1 MVIEPKI
8 RSNVCF
14 TAHPVGCER
23 QVQQQ
28 INYVRAQKQ
37 VNGLKKV
44 LVIGSSNGYGLA
56 ARIVSAFAGGAGTI
70 GIAYERPG
78 SGSKP
83 GSAGWYNNI
92 AFEKKAR
99 EDGLIAHSVNGD
111 AFTDEIKTEV
121 IDLIKQHLGTV
132 DLVIYS
138 IASPRRIDPETGEI
152 HSSVI
157 KPIGSSYTA
166 RTVDFM
172 SGRLYDIATEPAL
185 EKEVEDTVKVMGGED
200 WGLWIDALDSA
211 GVLADGITTV
221 AFSYIGPDLTAPIY
235 RQGTIGRAKEHLEA
249 TAATLQKRLSRKGG
263 QALVSIN
270 KALVTRASAVIPAVP
285 LYISLLYRVMKEKGL
300 HEGCIHQMY
309 RMFNDRLYSGE
320 ALELDDQ
327 GRIRLDD
334 YEMRPDVQR
343 EVADLWQQVS
353 EDNLETISDIKGFR
367 AEFLRH
373 HGFGM
378 HGVDYSTDVEI

>member
-1 MVIEPKI
+1 MIIEPKI

-14 TAHPVGCER
+14 TAHPVGCEK

-37 VNGLKKV
+37 ITSPKNV

-56 ARIVSAFAGGAGTI
+56 SRIVSAFAGGADTI
-70 GIAYERPG
+70 GVAYERPG
-78 SGSKP
+78 SGNKP

-99 EDGLIAHSVNGD
+99 ENNLSAYSINGD
-111 AFTDEIKTEV
+111 AITDEIKAEV
-121 IDLIKQHLGTV
+121 IDLIKQHLGMI

-138 IASPRRIDPETGEI
+138 IAAPRRIDPVSGEI

-157 KPIGSSYTA
+157 KPIGESYTA
-166 RTVDFM
+166 RTVDFL
-172 SGRLYDIATEPAL
+172 SGRLQDMTTEPAL
-185 EKEVEDTVKVMGGED
+185 NKEIEDTVKVMGGED
-200 WGLWIDALDSA
+200 WGLWIDALDNA

-235 RQGTIGRAKEHLEA
+235 RQGTIGRAKEHIEA
-249 TAATLQKRLSRKGG
+249 TAATLQKRLSSKNG
-263 QALVSIN
+263 QALISIN
-270 KALVTRASAVIPAVP
+270 KALVTRSSAVIPAVP
-285 LYISLLYRVMKEKGL
+285 LYISLLYRVMKDKKL
-300 HEGCIHQMY
+300 HEGCIQQMF
-309 RMFNDRLYSGE
+309 RMFNDRLYSGK
-320 ALELDDQ
+320 ALELDEK

-334 YEMRPDVQR
+334 YEMRPDVQK
-343 EVADLWQQVS
+343 EVADLWDKVS
-353 EDNLETISDIKGFR
+353 EDNLESITDIKGFR
-367 AEFLRH
+367 EEFLRH

-378 HGVDYSTDVEI
+378 PGVNYSADVEL

>member
-1 MVIEPKI
+1 MIIEPKI
-8 RSNVCF
+8 RGNVCF

-28 INYVRAQKQ
+28 IKYIQAQGEIQ
-37 VNGLKKV
+37 GPKKV

-56 ARIVSAFAGGAGTI
+56 ARIVSAFGSGAATI
-70 GIAYERPG
+70 GAAYERPG
-78 SGSKP
+78 SGSKS
-83 GSAGWYNNI
+83 GSAGWYNNA

-111 AFTDEIKTEV
+111 AFTNEIKSEV
-121 IDLIKQHLGTV
+121 INLVKQHMGSV

-138 IASPRRIDPETGEI
+138 IAAPRRIDPATGEI

-157 KPIGSSYTA
+157 KPIGDSYTA
-166 RTVDFM
+166 KTVDFL
-172 SGRLYDIATEPAL
+172 SGRLYEIDTEPAL
-185 EKEVEDTVKVMGGED
+185 EEEIENTVKVMGGED
-200 WGLWIDALDSA
+200 WELWIDALDNA

-221 AFSYIGPDLTAPIY
+221 AFSYIGPELTAPIY

-249 TAATLQKRLSRKGG
+249 TAATLQKRLSQKNG

-285 LYISLLYRVMKEKGL
+285 LYIALLYQVMKDKKL
-300 HEGCIHQMY
+300 HEGCIQQMY
-309 RMFNDRLYSGE
+309 RMFNDHLYSRQT
-320 ALELDDQ
+320 LELDDQ

-334 YEMRPDVQR
+334 YEMRPDIQQ
-343 EVADLWQQVS
+343 EVDDLWHQVS
-353 EDNLETISDIKGFR
+353 EENLESISDIKGFR

-373 HGFGM
+373 HGFGIR
-378 HGVDYSTDVEI
+378 GVDYSAEVEV